1 MTSAYLT
8 NWLYVWL
15 FIVAGAALVVVILLF
30 SKLINPSHLTPEKLQ
45 PYECGIPPVGNPWQP
60 FAVRYFV
67 FGLLFLVFDV
77 ESAFLFPWA
86 IVFRGLGTAGF
97 IEMLLFIAVLAFGL
111 LYAWRK
117 GALEWAERDRL
128 KARPPGPYPK
138 LEHFERAQRHHHHR
152 RLHLQLGA
160 LALGLPV
167 HLRPGLLRHRDAHAR
182 ASPATTSPATAWRSS
197 APRRASATS

>member
-1 MTSAYLT
+1 MSGCSSSPERRWSSSSCSSPSSSTRATSR
-8 NWLYVWL
+8 
-15 FIVAGAALVVVILLF
+15 
-30 SKLINPSHLTPEKLQ
+30 PEKLQ

-86 IVFRGLGTAGF
+86 IVFRSLGTAGF

-117 GALEWAERDRL
+117 GALEWA
-128 KARPPGPYPK
+128 
-138 LEHFERAQRHHHHR
+138 
-152 RLHLQLGA
+152 
-160 LALGLPV
+160 
-167 HLRPGLLRHRDAHAR
+167 
-182 ASPATTSPATAWRSS
+182 
-197 APRRASATS
+197 